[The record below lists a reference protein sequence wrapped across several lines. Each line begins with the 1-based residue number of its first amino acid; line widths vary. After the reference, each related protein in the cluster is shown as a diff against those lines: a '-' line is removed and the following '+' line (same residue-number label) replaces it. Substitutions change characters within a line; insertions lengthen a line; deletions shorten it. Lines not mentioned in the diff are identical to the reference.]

1 MDWVRDRFD
10 RRDPCR
16 TLDKSLNPIRAV
28 SSLLPIGVVK
38 QALALRTRSVSAM
51 AILHQ
56 LAECPSFLLAAFG
69 YSVSERGRVS
79 AVAKSA
85 DELVDV
91 FVSFLN
97 GVGFEPKFQD
107 EIPEELRTSSAEY
120 DTFHWQIKPLSSN
133 PWVEELVQ
141 KLPQTWPKP
150 FRSLIERYRFCN
162 FEIGPL
168 MLFANSGHELFYEL
182 SDRVFKDKGI
192 FPTLHKNG
200 FLQFGLPHETN
211 YDPVC
216 FDMKRR
222 NRADAPIVQLDHEEI
237 LIRSRIRIVQQL
249 APSFLEFMQRAVA
262 ERLPVA

>member
-1 MDWVRDRFD
+1 MSPV
-10 RRDPCR
+10 
-16 TLDKSLNPIRAV
+16 
-28 SSLLPIGVVK
+28 
-38 QALALRTRSVSAM
+38 
-51 AILHQ
+51 
-56 LAECPSFLLAAFG
+56 AESP
-69 YSVSERGRVS
+69 
-79 AVAKSA
+79 

-91 FVSFLN
+91 FVSYLN
-97 GVGFEPKFQD
+97 GIGFEPKVAI

-120 DTFHWQIKPLSSN
+120 GMFHWQIRPLPSN

-141 KLPQTWPKP
+141 KLPQGWPKP
-150 FRSLIERYRFCN
+150 FRSLIERYRFCS

-168 MLFANSGHELFYEL
+168 MFFANSGHELFYEL

-200 FLQFGLPHETN
+200 FLQFGLPHEAN

-216 FDMKRR
+216 FNMKRR

-237 LIRSRIRIVQQL
+237 LLRNRVRIIQEI
-249 APSFLEFMQRAVA
+249 APSFGEFMQRAVD

>member
-1 MDWVRDRFD
+1 M
-10 RRDPCR
+10 
-16 TLDKSLNPIRAV
+16 
-28 SSLLPIGVVK
+28 
-38 QALALRTRSVSAM
+38 LR
-51 AILHQ
+51 Q
-56 LAECPSFLLAAFG
+56 LAERPSFLSAAFG

-79 AVAKSA
+79 AVAESV

-91 FVSFLN
+91 FVSYLN
-97 GVGFEPKFQD
+97 GVGFEPKFPD
-107 EIPEELRTSSAEY
+107 EIPEELRTSGAEY
-120 DTFHWQIKPLSSN
+120 GMFHWQIRPLSSN
-133 PWVEELVQ
+133 PWSKKYFK
-141 KLPQTWPKP
+141 KLPQSWPKP

-168 MLFANSGHELFYEL
+168 TLFANSGHELFYEL

-200 FLQFGLPHETN
+200 FLQFGLPHEAN

-237 LIRSRIRIVQQL
+237 LLRSRIRIVQEI
-249 APSFLEFMQRAVA
+249 APSFVKFMQHAVA
-262 ERLPVA
+262 ERLSVSWRRG